1 MKFFNL
7 NKENERNTAIILDDD
22 SIYTYRNLFSLSDKF
37 INASNRNHRSL
48 FFILC
53 KNNIE
58 TITAYISV
66 LRSRDVAFL
75 FPHDIDKDEI
85 EKLIR
90 LYEPNYIWEPSSMEK
105 SNSIYNC
112 GSYRLIVNS
121 SIEHKLNDSLRIL
134 LPTSGTLGGSKF
146 VQLSEENLI
155 SNTKSIVEYLELD
168 KNERALLS
176 MPISYS
182 FGLSILNTHL
192 HVGATTLV
200 TDLSIISKEFSMF
213 IDKYRPTSI
222 SGVPYFYSMLQRLRL
237 LEKGF
242 DSLKYLTQAG
252 GKLDDKTIEYFQKI
266 TAKNGQDFIVMYGQ
280 TEATARISYLPSDHL
295 EKKIGSVG
303 ISIPNGLI
311 EIYDD
316 DRLITEPFE
325 IGEIQYTGPNVMI
338 GYAADRDDLSMKKKI
353 AVLKTGDLG
362 YLDSDG
368 FLFIT
373 GRKKRI
379 IKMQGSRLSLD
390 DIEGLLDSNN
400 IRSICH
406 GKDDKLLIGIIN
418 DRTDPDEIRKII
430 KSRLNI
436 NKLNFNIIKL
446 DQIIYN
452 PNGKID
458 FQETFQQ
465 AEEHDDRYK

>member
-1 MKFFNL
+1 MVNL
-7 NKENERNTAIILDDD
+7 
-22 SIYTYRNLFSLSDKF
+22 
-37 INASNRNHRSL
+37 
-48 FFILC
+48 
-53 KNNIE
+53 
-58 TITAYISV
+58 
-66 LRSRDVAFL
+66 
-75 FPHDIDKDEI
+75 
-85 EKLIR
+85 
-90 LYEPNYIWEPSSMEK
+90 W
-105 SNSIYNC
+105 
-112 GSYRLIVNS
+112 
-121 SIEHKLNDSLRIL
+121 
-134 LPTSGTLGGSKF
+134 
-146 VQLSEENLI
+146 
-155 SNTKSIVEYLELD
+155 
-168 KNERALLS
+168 
-176 MPISYS
+176 
-182 FGLSILNTHL
+182 
-192 HVGATTLV
+192 
-200 TDLSIISKEFSMF
+200 
-213 IDKYRPTSI
+213 
-222 SGVPYFYSMLQRLRL
+222 
-237 LEKGF
+237 
-242 DSLKYLTQAG
+242 
-252 GKLDDKTIEYFQKI
+252 
-266 TAKNGQDFIVMYGQ
+266 
-280 TEATARISYLPSDHL
+280 
-295 EKKIGSVG
+295 
-303 ISIPNGLI
+303 
-311 EIYDD
+311 
-316 DRLITEPFE
+316 
-325 IGEIQYTGPNVMI
+325 PNVMI

-465 AEEHDDRYK
+465 AAEHDDRYK